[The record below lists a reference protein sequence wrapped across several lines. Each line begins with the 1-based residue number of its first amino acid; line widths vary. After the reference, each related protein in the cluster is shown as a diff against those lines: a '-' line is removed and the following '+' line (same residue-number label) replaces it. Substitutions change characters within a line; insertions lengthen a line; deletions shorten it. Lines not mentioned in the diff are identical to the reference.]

1 MITIIDYGSGNIRAI
16 ANIYEKLNIPYLIA
30 KNPDDVIGAKKIFL
44 PGVGAF
50 DETISKLD
58 EIGFRSVLDKEVL
71 DNKVPILG
79 ICVGMQILAETSEEG
94 TLKGLGYIKG
104 HVKKFDIK
112 RLSAKPK
119 LPHLGWNS
127 IEIKRKTPL
136 FENIDPQQG
145 FYFLHTYYF
154 ECSNDNDVLSTTNY
168 GYSFSS
174 SVNHNNIFGFQFH
187 PEKSHSNGVNLLHN
201 FAKL

>member
-1 MITIIDYGSGNIRAI
+1 MITIIDYGSGNIHAI
-16 ANIYEKLNIPYLIA
+16 ANIYEKLNISYLIA
-30 KNPDDVIGAKKIFL
+30 RHPDDVIGAKKIFL

-71 DNKVPILG
+71 ENNVPILG
-79 ICVGMQILAETSEEG
+79 ICVGMQILAESSEEG
-94 TLKGLGYIKG
+94 SLKGLGYIKG
-104 HVKKFDIK
+104 HVKKLDVTK
-112 RLSAKPK
+112 LKGKPK

-136 FENIDPQQG
+136 FENIDPYKG
-145 FYFLHTYYF
+145 FYFLHTYCF
-154 ECSNDNDVLSTTNY
+154 ECSIDNDILSTTHY

-174 SVNHNNIFGFQFH
+174 AINHNNIFGFQFH